1 MSPSRLIAIGV
12 SCLVGYVVGGYV
24 GLYVILSSRG
34 FDNPL
39 ETELLFATIGIG
51 STLGYL
57 ASLVTDP
64 NRSEDWVSLLIV
76 TVAVSGIGLVTLLV
90 IEEASPI
97 QVGLIGMALS
107 AAVAVTAGRAEG
119 SVSIRGAG

>member
-39 ETELLFATIGIG
+39 ETELLFAT
-51 STLGYL
+51 
-57 ASLVTDP
+57 
-64 NRSEDWVSLLIV
+64 
-76 TVAVSGIGLVTLLV
+76 
-90 IEEASPI
+90 SPI